1 MTEFVPRTIESKGK
15 SIDEAIF
22 RGLVEMGVSI
32 DEVDI
37 ETIQEGT
44 KGILGI
50 GAKPYIVRLTT
61 KPLNLSVDE
70 PEKKPKPRREKRPQ
84 PPKER
89 PARAEGA
96 EHGERAKKS
105 NPAPK
110 NAMAL
115 AEDPEDAAMAAQPEG
130 PEAQPKAPAAKA
142 AAKAPAKS
150 SQKSKKSGRRR
161 QAEPAR
167 FVPRDDTVYTPY
179 VPSETECPGADFL
192 LGVLRRMGIACG
204 IGFADTPEAL
214 KFHIESDTM
223 GILIGHRGETL
234 DALQYLTGLVVNRKH
249 EGYRR
254 VVLDTENYRNK
265 REDTLVRLAR
275 KLAGQVRSTGKSV
288 TLEPM
293 NPYERRVLHATL
305 QSNPFVTTHST
316 GEEPNRRVVIDP
328 VKKGS

>member
-44 KGILGI
+44 KGLLGI

-61 KPLNLSVDE
+61 KPLSLSVDE
-70 PEKKPKPRREKRPQ
+70 PEKKPKPRREKKPQ
-84 PPKER
+84 PREER
-89 PARAEGA
+89 PVRTEAA
-96 EHGERAKKS
+96 EHTPKKS
-105 NPAPK
+105 APAPK
-110 NAMAL
+110 PVRPAL
-115 AEDPEDAAMAAQPEG
+115 VDDPEDAAEDKLESA
-130 PEAQPKAPAAKA
+130 KSAPRPA
-142 AAKAPAKS
+142 AAKASAPRPA
-150 SQKSKKSGRRR
+150 SQKSKKGGRRKP
-161 QAEPAR
+161 QPEPSHY
-167 FVPRDDTVYTPY
+167 VPRDETVYTPY
-179 VPSETECPGADFL
+179 VPGETECPGADFL
-192 LGVLRRMGIACG
+192 LGVLRRMGIECG

-234 DALQYLTGLVVNRKH
+234 DSLQYLTGLVVNRKH

-328 VKKGS
+328 VKKSN

>member
-1 MTEFVPRTIESKGK
+1 MTEFIPRTIESRGK

-22 RGLVEMGVSI
+22 RGLMEMGVSI

-37 ETIQEGT
+37 ETIQEGS
-44 KGILGI
+44 KGLLGI

-61 KPLNLSVDE
+61 KPVDLTDE
-70 PEKKPKPRREKRPQ
+70 AEKEKSRPR
-84 PPKER
+84 
-89 PARAEGA
+89 
-96 EHGERAKKS
+96 RAKKPQKERVAAES
-105 NPAPK
+105 NAERAEPVKKSSPAPK
-110 NAMAL
+110 PVRPML
-115 AEDPEDAAMAAQPEG
+115 VEDPEDGTETP
-130 PEAQPKAPAAKA
+130 APV
-142 AAKAPAKS
+142 AKAPAQR
-150 SQKSKKSGRRR
+150 QKKAAKGKKQENSHY
-161 QAEPAR
+161 
-167 FVPRDDTVYTPY
+167 VPKDETVYTPY
-179 VPSETECPGADFL
+179 VPGETECPGADFL
-192 LGVLRRMGIACG
+192 LGVLRRMGIDCG

-234 DALQYLTGLVVNRKH
+234 DSLQYLTGLVVNRRR

-275 KLAGQVRSTGKSV
+275 KLAGQVRSTGKPV

-328 VKKGS
+328 VRKEG

>member
-1 MTEFVPRTIESKGK
+1 MTEFIPRTIESKGK

-22 RGLVEMGVSI
+22 RGLMEMGVSI
-32 DEVDI
+32 DEVSI

-44 KGILGI
+44 KGLLGI

-61 KPLNLSVDE
+61 KPLNLSDE
-70 PEKKPKPRREKRPQ
+70 PEAEKKPKSKRAKRAR
-84 PPKER
+84 KER
-89 PARAEGA
+89 PAAEQD
-96 EHGERAKKS
+96 AKKS
-105 NPAPK
+105 VPAKKPSPSS
-110 NAMAL
+110 L
-115 AEDPEDAAMAAQPEG
+115 VDDPEDS
-130 PEAQPKAPAAKA
+130 PAAAPQRQKKGRHKA
-142 AAKAPAKS
+142 RKQTEHFIPK
-150 SQKSKKSGRRR
+150 
-161 QAEPAR
+161 
-167 FVPRDDTVYTPY
+167 DDTVYTPY
-179 VPSETECPGADFL
+179 VPGETECPGADFL
-192 LGVLRRMGIACG
+192 LGVLERMGIECG

-234 DALQYLTGLVVNRKH
+234 DSLQYLTGLVVNRKR

-254 VVLDTENYRNK
+254 VVLDTENYRNR

-275 KLAGQVRSTGKSV
+275 KLAGQVRSTGKPV

-328 VKKGS
+328 IKKDG